1 MKNTINTFTEF
12 MSVEI
17 TRSNI
22 KGANPTLKALQQYK
36 QDILF
41 SDLNNELLS
50 DFERSLYST
59 QETSIDAI
67 LEYFSHI
74 ETFVSIAIDKGLF
87 ESKDN
92 PFLTFTAKSSDQAIT
107 EDLKKIVW

>member
-1 MKNTINTFTEF
+1 MNNLNSFTEF
-12 MSVEI
+12 MSVE
-17 TRSNI
+17 TAQRNI
-22 KGANPTLKALQQYK
+22 KGVNPTLKALQKYK

-41 SDLNNELLS
+41 SDLNNEFLS

-59 QETSIDAI
+59 QQISIDTI
-67 LEYFSHI
+67 HEYFSHI
-74 ETFVSIAIDKGLF
+74 ENFVNIAIDKGLF

-92 PFLTFTAKSSDQAIT
+92 PFLTFKAKSSDQVIT